1 MTHELV
7 EGDEDKSPMTA
18 PKLRNRRP
26 GKDTA
31 VALHK
36 AKI

>member
-7 EGDEDKSPMTA
+7 EGDEDKSPVTA
-18 PKLRNRRP
+18 PKLRNRRL
-26 GKDTA
+26 GKDTTA
-31 VALHK
+31 ALHR